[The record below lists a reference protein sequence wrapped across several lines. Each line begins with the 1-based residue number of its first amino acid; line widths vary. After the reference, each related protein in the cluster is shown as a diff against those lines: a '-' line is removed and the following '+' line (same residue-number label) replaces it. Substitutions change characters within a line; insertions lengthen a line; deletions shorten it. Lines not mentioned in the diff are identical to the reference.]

1 MLNNRFFTNR
11 HILIN
16 SGRASFTTNY
26 HAVCTYSI
34 VTLASSLATLCY
46 FTQLIEKERLH
57 AKHNDDFERENEN
70 MDKAND
76 ALDDGN
82 IADVVY
88 FKNTQSSILKVES
101 RKKSID
107 K

>member
-1 MLNNRFFTNR
+1 M
-11 HILIN
+11 
-16 SGRASFTTNY
+16 G
-26 HAVCTYSI
+26 
-34 VTLASSLATLCY
+34 
-46 FTQLIEKERLH
+46 
-57 AKHNDDFERENEN
+57 KHNDNFERANED